1 MERKITAQNRSERN
15 RVDRENMIQECEN
28 PIGEDDFHRFSHRNC
43 EGTEQL
49 REKIVLIDGHS
60 ILNRAFYGVPDL
72 TNAKGQHT
80 NAVYG
85 FLNILFK
92 ILEEEQPQ
100 YLTVA
105 FDVSAP
111 TFRHEMF
118 DAYKGTRKPML
129 PELKEQVP
137 LMKQMLTAM
146 GVKIVEQAGLE
157 ADDLLG
163 TISRRAEEAGLD
175 VSIVSGDRD
184 LLQLA
189 TEHVKIR
196 IPKTKK
202 TGTEIEDY
210 NALDVKE
217 RYFVTPR
224 EFIDVKALMGDA
236 SDNIPGVAG
245 IGEKGATKLIA
256 EYHSIE
262 EAYAHIEQI
271 GQTRVREAL
280 REHYDMAQMSKV
292 LATIKLDCD
301 IEYEFSDAK
310 LTDLYTPEAYTLC
323 RELELKSLLG
333 RFSAGKNDVR
343 TQEIQVCELSDQEQ
357 VKQIFE
363 GMSQRVALK
372 LFVEQGA
379 LFGLAVCDVSDKVFW
394 MSVSHALT
402 QDFLLASVREL
413 IESKKHICTMDLKS
427 QIKLLYP
434 QGLAPA
440 CRMQFDD
447 LEIIEYLLNPL
458 KHEYVYEDIA
468 KDHLNRM
475 YPTQTD
481 LLGKMTVKKAIGDE
495 EAKDAFQ
502 KWVGVLMATIFD
514 AYEPMMNCLEEQG
527 MKALYEEI
535 ERPLIFVLADME
547 IAGIIADAK
556 ALKDYG
562 DQLSGR
568 IAQLEQEIYA
578 GAGEEFNINSPK
590 QLGVILFEKLQMP
603 YGKKTKTGYS
613 TAADVLDKLAPEY
626 PLVAQILEYRQLS
639 KLKSTY
645 ADGLAG
651 CIEPDGRIRSTFN
664 QTITATGRI
673 SSTEPNLQNIP
684 IRMELGRLIRKVF
697 LPAAGYVFLDADYSQ
712 IELRVLAHMS
722 GDQTLID
729 AYRQAQDIHRITASQ
744 VFHIPFDE
752 VTALQRRN
760 AKAVNFGIVYG
771 ISSFGL
777 GEDLGITRQEAA
789 EYIKQYFATYP
800 KIKEFL
806 DQMVEQAK
814 TTGYA
819 TTLFGRRRPVPE
831 LSSSNFMQ
839 RSFGERVAM
848 NSPIQGT
855 AADIIKIAMIRV
867 HDRLAEEGLAS
878 KLILQVH
885 DELLVET
892 AASEQEQ
899 VAAILS
905 EEMQNA
911 AHLEVALEIDMHTG
925 SNWYEA
931 K

>member
-1 MERKITAQNRSERN
+1 M
-15 RVDRENMIQECEN
+15 
-28 PIGEDDFHRFSHRNC
+28 
-43 EGTEQL
+43 

-92 ILEEEQPQ
+92 ILDEEQPQ

-137 LMKQMLTAM
+137 IMKQMLTAM

-163 TISRRAEEAGLD
+163 TISHRAEAEELD

-210 NALDVKE
+210 YAADVKE
-217 RYFVTPR
+217 RYLVTPK

-245 IGEKGATKLIA
+245 IGEKGATKLIS

-262 EAYAHIEQI
+262 EAYAHIDEI
-271 GQTRVREAL
+271 KQTRVREAL
-280 REHYDMAQMSKV
+280 RANYEMAQLSKV
-292 LATIKLDCD
+292 LATIKLDCEIPYD
-301 IEYEFSDAK
+301 FSEARM
-310 LTDLYTPEAYTLC
+310 TDLFTSEAYSLC
-323 RELELKSLLG
+323 RELEFKNMLS
-333 RFSAGKNDVR
+333 RFTNGQGDS
-343 TQEIQVCELSDQEQ
+343 QEQ
-357 VKQIFE
+357 KIEVIPCTEPEAVKQTID
-363 GMSQRVALK
+363 SLKQDLALK
-372 LFVEQGA
+372 FFIEQGEV
-379 LFGLAVCDVSDKVFW
+379 LGLAVCDCTEQVYW
-394 MSVSHALT
+394 MPVGAELS
-402 QDFLLASVREL
+402 QEFLLECVRQM
-413 IESKKHICTMDLKS
+413 IEDGKHIQTMELKS
-427 QIKLLYP
+427 QIKRLYP
-434 QGLAPA
+434 QGLAPERRA
-440 CRMQFDD
+440 QFDD
-447 LEIIEYLLNPL
+447 LELIEYLLNPL
-458 KHEYVYEDIA
+458 KHEYVYEDLA
-468 KDHLNRM
+468 KDYLNRM
-475 YPTQTD
+475 YPTRAD
-481 LLGKMTVKKAIGDE
+481 LIGKMTVKKALADETVTEALYKWIG
-495 EAKDAFQ
+495 FF
-502 KWVGVLMATIFD
+502 MATICD
-514 AYEPMMNCLEEQG
+514 ACEPMMELLNEQG
-527 MKALYEEI
+527 MKALYEDI
-535 ERPLIFVLADME
+535 ERPLLFVLADME
-547 IAGIIADAK
+547 ITGIIADAK
-556 ALKDYG
+556 ALKEYG
-562 DQLSGR
+562 EQLFGR
-568 IAQLEQEIYA
+568 ITQLEQEIYE
-578 GAGEEFNINSPK
+578 GAGEQFNINSPK
-590 QLGVILFEKLQMP
+590 QLGLILFEKLQMP

-626 PLVAQILEYRQLS
+626 PIVAQILEYRQLT

-651 CIEPDGRIRSTFN
+651 CIEEDGRIRSTFH

-697 LPAAGYVFLDADYSQ
+697 LPAKDCVFLDADYSQ

-752 VTALQRRN
+752 VTDLQRRN

-814 TTGYA
+814 MTGYS

-855 AADIIKIAMIRV
+855 AADIIKVAMIRV
-867 HDRLAEEGLAS
+867 HDRLAQEGLS
-878 KLILQVH
+878 SRLILQVH

-892 AASEQEQ
+892 VKSEQEQ
-899 VAAILS
+899 VEKILS
-905 EEMQNA
+905 EEMQHA
-911 AHLEVALEIDMHTG
+911 ADLKVALEIDMHSG
-925 SNWYEA
+925 NNWYEA

>member
-1 MERKITAQNRSERN
+1 M
-15 RVDRENMIQECEN
+15 
-28 PIGEDDFHRFSHRNC
+28 
-43 EGTEQL
+43 
-49 REKIVLIDGHS
+49 REKLVLIDGHS

-92 ILEEEQPQ
+92 ILDEEQPQ

-146 GVKIVEQAGLE
+146 GVKIIEQAGLE

-163 TISRRAEEAGLD
+163 TISHLAEEQGLD
-175 VSIVSGDRD
+175 VSVVSGDRD

-210 NALDVKE
+210 YAADVKE
-217 RYFVTPR
+217 RYLVTPK
-224 EFIDVKALMGDA
+224 EFIDVKALMGDS

-262 EAYAHIEQI
+262 EAYAHIDEI
-271 GQTRVREAL
+271 KQTRVREAL
-280 REHYDMAQMSKV
+280 REHYEMAKLSKV
-292 LATIKLDCD
+292 LATIRLDCE
-301 IEYEFSDAK
+301 IPYEFSDAK
-310 LTDLYTPEAYTLC
+310 LTDLFTPEAYTLC
-323 RELELKSLLG
+323 RELEFKNMLSRFASGQKDVKEQRIKVFVQTEPEAVKQTLNSLQKSL
-333 RFSAGKNDVR
+333 
-343 TQEIQVCELSDQEQ
+343 
-357 VKQIFE
+357 
-363 GMSQRVALK
+363 ALK
-372 LFVEQGA
+372 LFVEKKEV
-379 LFGLAVCDVSDKVFW
+379 LGLAVCDCAEQVYW
-394 MSVSHALT
+394 MPAGAELSP
-402 QDFLLASVREL
+402 DFLLECAREL
-413 IESKKHICTMDLKS
+413 IEDGSQIKTMELKS

-434 QGLAPA
+434 KGLEPS
-440 CRMQFDD
+440 RRVQFDD
-447 LEIIEYLLNPL
+447 LELMEYLLNPL
-458 KHEYVYEDIA
+458 KHEYVYEDLA
-468 KDHLNRM
+468 KDYLNRM
-475 YPTQTD
+475 YPTRAD
-481 LLGKMTVKKAIGDE
+481 LLGKLSLKKALADETAAEALHQWIGY
-495 EAKDAFQ
+495 F
-502 KWVGVLMATIFD
+502 MATICD
-514 AYEPMMNCLEEQG
+514 ACEPMKALIKEQG
-527 MKALYEEI
+527 MQALYEEI
-535 ERPLIFVLADME
+535 ERPLLFVLADME

-556 ALKDYG
+556 ALKEYG
-562 DQLSGR
+562 EQLSGR
-568 IAQLEQEIYA
+568 ITQLEQEIYA
-578 GAGEEFNINSPK
+578 AAGEQFNINSPK

-626 PLVAQILEYRQLS
+626 PIVAQILEYRQLT

-651 CIEPDGRIRSTFN
+651 CIEEDGRIRSTFN

-697 LPAAGYVFLDADYSQ
+697 LPAEDCVFLDADYSQ

-752 VTALQRRN
+752 VTDLQRRN

-806 DQMVEQAK
+806 DQMVEDAK

-819 TTLFGRRRPVPE
+819 TTFFGRRRPVPE

-867 HDRLAEEGLAS
+867 HDRLAREGLS
-878 KLILQVH
+878 SRLILQVH

-892 AASEQEQ
+892 VRSEEEQ
-899 VAAILS
+899 VQRILS
-905 EEMQNA
+905 EEMQHA
-911 AHLEVALEIDMHTG
+911 AQMDVTLEVDMHSG
-925 SNWYEA
+925 SSWYEA

>member
-1 MERKITAQNRSERN
+1 M
-15 RVDRENMIQECEN
+15 
-28 PIGEDDFHRFSHRNC
+28 
-43 EGTEQL
+43 

-92 ILEEEQPQ
+92 ILDEEQPQ

-118 DAYKGTRKPML
+118 DGYKGTRKPML

-146 GVKIVEQAGLE
+146 GVTIIEQAGLE

-163 TISRRAEEAGLD
+163 TLSRRAEEAGLD

-210 NALDVKE
+210 YADDVKE
-217 RYFVTPR
+217 RYLVTPR
-224 EFIDVKALMGDA
+224 EFIDVKALMGDS

-262 EAYAHIEQI
+262 EAYAHIDEIKQA
-271 GQTRVREAL
+271 RVREAL

-292 LATIKLDCD
+292 LATIKLDCE
-301 IEYEFSDAK
+301 ITYEFSDAK
-310 LTDLYTPEAYTLC
+310 LTDLFTPEAYALC
-323 RELELKSLLG
+323 RELDFKNILS
-333 RFSAGKNDVR
+333 RFSVGQKDSQA
-343 TQEIQVCELSDQEQ
+343 QEIAIHVVEEPAQ
-357 VKQIFE
+357 VKDILDGLAQCV
-363 GMSQRVALK
+363 SLK
-372 LFVEQGA
+372 LFIEQGEV
-379 LFGLAVCDVSDKVFW
+379 LGMAVCDSSEEVFW
-394 MSVSHALT
+394 MPVGELT
-402 QDFLLASVREL
+402 QEFLLASVREMV
-413 IESKKHICTMDLKS
+413 ESGRHICTMDLKS

-440 CRMQFDD
+440 RRPQFDD
-447 LEIIEYLLNPL
+447 LEIMEYLLNPL
-458 KHEYVYEDIA
+458 KHEYVYEDLA
-468 KDHLNRM
+468 KDYLNRM
-475 YPTQTD
+475 YPTRAD
-481 LLGKMTVKKAIGDE
+481 LMGKMTIKKAVADDGAKEGLHKWIGC
-495 EAKDAFQ
+495 
-502 KWVGVLMATIFD
+502 LMATIRD
-514 AYEPMMNCLEEQG
+514 ACEPMMALLEEQG

-535 ERPLIFVLADME
+535 ERPLLFVLADME

-556 ALKDYG
+556 ALKEYG

-590 QLGVILFEKLQMP
+590 QLGVILFEKLKMP

-626 PLVAQILEYRQLS
+626 PLVAQILEYRQLT

-651 CIEPDGRIRSTFN
+651 CIQEDGRIRSTFN

-697 LPAAGYVFLDADYSQ
+697 LPAEGCVFLDADYSQ

-752 VTALQRRN
+752 VTDLQRRN

-806 DQMVEQAK
+806 DQMVEDAK

-819 TTLFGRRRPVPE
+819 TTLYGRRRPVPE
-831 LSSSNFMQ
+831 LTSSNFMQ
-839 RSFGERVAM
+839 RNFGERVAM

-867 HDRLAEEGLAS
+867 HDRLAEEGLTS
-878 KLILQVH
+878 RLILQVH

-892 AASEQEQ
+892 AEAEQEQ
-899 VAAILS
+899 VAVILS
-905 EEMQNA
+905 EEMQHA
-911 AHLEVALEIDMHTG
+911 ADLSVALEIDMHSG
-925 SNWYEA
+925 HNWYEA